1 MIWIDLKTNVFL
13 LFVLFGSY
21 LIVRAQDIQCD
32 IKNVSNIVTASS
44 MLHANL
50 LDSVGISFVLYIY
63 NKQND
68 SWKLTDIL
76 NIDFN
81 DLNCSRSFY
90 SLDSN
95 CMLNTLQNSECKNS
109 TMIRKAFC
117 ISSDLNDVHFID
129 TKFPY
134 FSGIN
139 VSFSDKN
146 CTDSFRNFIER
157 NRQTI
162 PKRNM
167 ADFLTDMNSCMRHI
181 KFLDQYVYS
190 YEQQDGN
197 GLLEIGNEITEDNQV
212 LFEFHSTKCML
223 NFLEFVHSHG
233 HLVTGIREKHLISL
247 RMINDFTEKHGCV
260 EVRLPCYGTPYKLI
274 QFGIPRKSI
283 SYISIALT
291 IIVIT
296 VNAFVVIAF
305 LQKKHRSPLTV
316 LLSALAISDTFTA
329 LMITSPDFIARMFDF
344 NQIVYFGEIYW
355 HWYIFDYRKFLLVH
369 TVESLAFT
377 FHIVSVLITTL
388 LCLLK
393 SVSLQFPLWTKTHV
407 DNKLCFALS
416 VAFSIYSLLLNV
428 PLIASNFYITYN
440 INGVPC
446 LDLQSDIYK
455 SHEQI
460 AKTVNSVI
468 GITYLVAVILII
480 TSTVYLS
487 WKLIYHSKNISCTES
502 QLSQKKQHRSAV
514 IVVIVC
520 VIFILSEFISILET
534 IAYITKLTNF
544 YNNREVLFQVVDI
557 SWILGFALN
566 FFVYLVMGQLL
577 RKKLVNFVKRIIRL
591 KGENNNKIQRV
602 KIIIR

>member
-1 MIWIDLKTNVFL
+1 MKNINNV
-13 LFVLFGSY
+13 
-21 LIVRAQDIQCD
+21 
-32 IKNVSNIVTASS
+32 VTTSS
-44 MLHANL
+44 HLQANL
-50 LDSVGISFVLYIY
+50 LDSFGLSFVLYIY
-63 NKQND
+63 NKQNE
-68 SWKLTDIL
+68 SWKLTDIW
-76 NIDFN
+76 NIDFS
-81 DLNCSRSFY
+81 DLNCSRSFN
-90 SLDSN
+90 SANSN
-95 CMLNTLQNSECKNS
+95 GMLNTLQNTNCQNS
-109 TMIRKAFC
+109 TLIKKALC
-117 ISSDLNDVHFID
+117 DSSDLNDVHFID
-129 TKFPY
+129 AKFPY

-139 VSFSDKN
+139 VSFSDEY

-157 NRQTI
+157 NRHTI

-167 ADFLTDMNSCMRHI
+167 ADFLKDLNSCMRHI

-190 YEQQDGN
+190 YERQHGN
-197 GLLEIGNEITEDNQV
+197 GLLEIGNEVTEDNQV
-212 LFEFHSTKCML
+212 LFEFHSKSCMVK
-223 NFLEFVHSHG
+223 FLDFVHSYG

-247 RMINDFTEKHGCV
+247 RMMNDFTKKHGCV

-283 SYISIALT
+283 TYISIALT

-296 VNAFVVIAF
+296 VNAFVVITF

-329 LMITSPDFIARMFDF
+329 VMITSPDFIAHMFDY
-344 NQIVYFGEIYW
+344 NHIVYFGEIYW
-355 HWYIFDYRKFLLVH
+355 HWYIFDYRKFLVVH
-369 TVESLAFT
+369 TVESLTFT
-377 FHIVSVLITTL
+377 FHIVSVLITTW

-407 DNKLCFALS
+407 NNKLCFGLS
-416 VAFSIYSLLLNV
+416 IAFSIYSLLLHV
-428 PLIASNFYITYN
+428 PLIASNFYITYD

-446 LDLQSDIYK
+446 IDLQSEIYK
-455 SHEQI
+455 NHEQI
-460 AKTVNSVI
+460 AATVNSVI

-502 QLSQKKQHRSAV
+502 ELSQKKQHRSAV

-534 IAYITKLTNF
+534 IAYITKLSNF
-544 YNNREVLFQVVDI
+544 YNNREVLFQVADI

-577 RKKLVNFVKRIIRL
+577 RKKLINVVKRIIRY
-591 KGENNNKIQRV
+591 KGGKY
-602 KIIIR
+602 